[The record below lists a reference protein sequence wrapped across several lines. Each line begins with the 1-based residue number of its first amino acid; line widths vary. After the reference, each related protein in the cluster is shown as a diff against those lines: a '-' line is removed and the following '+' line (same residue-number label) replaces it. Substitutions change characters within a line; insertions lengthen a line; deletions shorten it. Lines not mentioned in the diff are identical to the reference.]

1 VAFKEN
7 HEDELYQYNPKISI
21 QCSNGLKS
29 SIILWGNH
37 GIDNSAAKR
46 HNVSPFCRSG
56 QGHD

>member
-21 QCSNGLKS
+21 KCSNGLK
-29 SIILWGNH
+29 ILWGNH